1 MSLLN
6 NAMTDC
12 VTLIQTDVP
21 DGAGDYI
28 TQWTEGKHFKAAFD
42 FQASM
47 AAKVA
52 EFQGVKGLWNVL
64 VPREVSL
71 EYHNVFKRIE
81 DGVVFRITSKDDKAT
96 PKGAGL
102 NLRLVSA
109 EEWSL
114 E

>member
-6 NAMTDC
+6 NAFTDC
-12 VTLIQTDVP
+12 VTMIQTDVP
-21 DGAGDYI
+21 DGSGDYI
-28 TQWTEGKHFKAAFD
+28 TQWTEGKHFKAGFD
-42 FQASM
+42 FQTSM
-47 AAKVA
+47 EAKVA
-52 EFQGVKGLWNVL
+52 EVQGVKGLWNIL

-71 EYHNVFKRIE
+71 EYHNVFKRVE
-81 DGVVFRITSKDDKAT
+81 DGQIFRVTSKDDKAT

-114 E
+114 T

>member
-1 MSLLN
+1 MSLLSD
-6 NAMTDC
+6 AMTDC
-12 VTLIQTDVP
+12 VTLIQKDVP

-42 FQASM
+42 FQTSM
-47 AAKVA
+47 EAKVA
-52 EFQGVKGLWNVL
+52 EAQGVKGLWNIL
-64 VPREVSL
+64 VPREITL

-81 DGVVFRITSKDDKAT
+81 DGTVFRVTSKDNKAT
-96 PKGAGL
+96 PKGASL

-109 EEWSL
+109 EEWGL